1 MSSEGESNQNGTK
14 MVAHFEL
21 STASE
26 LHVEL
31 LKREENGSILFQIYR
46 KSKEGEVIAAEQ
58 GIELPIALFPEL
70 KRSIAALEDAIS
82 DENLA
87 SSFKDVEESGEI
99 LDQRSASFAHESER
113 EFASIL
119 NFYQIGWR
127 YEPRTFPIRW
137 DEEGNVVESFTPDF
151 YLPEYDQYIELTTLK
166 QELVTKK
173 NRKVRLLKKLYP
185 EINIKIMYGKDYR
198 RLLEKY
204 AGKSARKEEGPK

>member
-26 LHVEL
+26 LHVEM
-31 LKREENGSILFQIYR
+31 LKREENGTILFQIYR

-87 SSFKDVEESGEI
+87 ASFKDLEESGEI
-99 LDQRSASFAHESER
+99 LDQHQASFAHESER
-113 EFASIL
+113 ECASIL
-119 NFYQIGWR
+119 
-127 YEPRTFPIRW
+127 
-137 DEEGNVVESFTPDF
+137 
-151 YLPEYDQYIELTTLK
+151 
-166 QELVTKK
+166 
-173 NRKVRLLKKLYP
+173 
-185 EINIKIMYGKDYR
+185 
-198 RLLEKY
+198 
-204 AGKSARKEEGPK
+204 